1 MFSFLAGDGLS
12 ASDVEMLYVI
22 GAACLP
28 SVIALLLALVAHW
41 LPDEGYVPSQD
52 RRDRARLRVVG
63 ADEDDGDW
71 RRAA

>member
-1 MFSFLAGDGLS
+1 MEPFMAGDVLYAG
-12 ASDVEMLYVI
+12 DVEMLYII

-28 SVIALLLALVAHW
+28 SVVALLLALYAHW

-52 RRDRARLRVVG
+52 RGVRARLRVVR
-63 ADEDDGDW
+63 ADEDDDDW

>member
-1 MFSFLAGDGLS
+1 MVSFLTGDGLN
-12 ASDVEMLYVI
+12 ASDVEMLYII

-28 SVIALLLALVAHW
+28 SVIALLLALYAHW

-52 RRDRARLRVVG
+52 RRDRKRVQRAR
-63 ADEDDGDW
+63 DDRDW